1 MRVSAAAFLTLLAA
15 TGAVFAQTGAAL
27 AQTTQRQCVKPPTPA
42 CIDDLTTYVS
52 ADKMIECQDTVKI
65 HIDAGMAYLMCPPLG
80 DPAANAELIAAVNRF
95 NCRLQGGE
103 NCK

>member
-1 MRVSAAAFLTLLAA
+1 MRVFVVGFLTLF
-15 TGAVFAQTGAAL
+15 AVTGAAT
-27 AQTTQRQCVKPPTPA
+27 AQTSQRQCVKPPTPA

-52 ADKMIECQDTVKI
+52 ADKMIECQDVVKN
-65 HIDAGMAYLMCPPLG
+65 HIDVSMVYLNCPPLG

-95 NCRLQGGE
+95 NCRLQGRD

>member
-1 MRVSAAAFLTLLAA
+1 MRALAVGLLTFFAMTGVAAAQSA
-15 TGAVFAQTGAAL
+15 
-27 AQTTQRQCVKPPTPA
+27 QRQCVKPPTPA

-52 ADKMIECQDTVKI
+52 ADKMIECQDAVKA
-65 HIDAGMAYLMCPPLG
+65 HIETSMAYLNCTPLG
-80 DPAANAELIAAVNRF
+80 DPAANAALIAAVNRF

>member
-1 MRVSAAAFLTLLAA
+1 MRVFVVGFLTLF
-15 TGAVFAQTGAAL
+15 AVTGAAT
-27 AQTTQRQCVKPPTPA
+27 AQTPQRQCVKPATPA

-52 ADKMIECQDTVKI
+52 ADKMIECQDVVKN
-65 HIDAGMAYLMCPPLG
+65 HIDAGMVYLNCMPLG
-80 DPAANAELIAAVNRF
+80 DAAANAELIAAVNRF